1 MELRH
6 LRYFV
11 AVGEEEHFG
20 RAALRLRVAQP
31 ALSRQI
37 QDLEREIGFKLFDRL
52 SRGVKISS
60 AGRLF
65 LEETRRILQQLNE
78 ATERAQRVARGQS
91 GTLRVGFTE
100 NASWPGGGTRLAPP
114 LPGALSRRRTAAEPA
129 AESATARGRSI
140 RRLDAGFMFSPPKPD
155 RELDQLPVA
164 MNSLALAAPA
174 AHPLGKVRI
183 LRLRDM
189 TDARFIWFPRR
200 ESAAFYDRL
209 MYECFRGGLKSPR
222 IVQEA
227 SNEATILTLVA
238 QGMGVG
244 FVVDTA
250 RWRCPDGVAIL
261 KVADLKLS
269 LPLALVWRKD
279 NLSPLLSRFVT
290 DVGSLA
296 TRRTTT
302 RQDGLSRNRLQQ
314 HVGRH
319 SGGTTFEHRR

>member
-1 MELRH
+1 
-6 LRYFV
+6 
-11 AVGEEEHFG
+11 
-20 RAALRLRVAQP
+20 
-31 ALSRQI
+31 
-37 QDLEREIGFKLFDRL
+37 
-52 SRGVKISS
+52 
-60 AGRLF
+60 LF
-65 LEETRRILQQLNE
+65 LEDARGILQQLNE

-100 NASWPGGGTRLAPP
+100 NASWRGVVPDSLHLFRERYPDAELQLNP
-114 LPGALSRRRTAAEPA
+114 LPSLQQLEAVRT
-129 AESATARGRSI
+129 G
-140 RRLDAGFMFSPPKPD
+140 RLDTGFMFNPPKPD

-164 MNSLALAAPA
+164 LNSLALAAPA
-174 AHPLGKVRI
+174 AHPLSKFKN

-244 FVVDTA
+244 FVVETA

-290 DVGSLA
+290 DVGSLVK
-296 TRRTTT
+296 RRPTT
-302 RQDGLSRNRLQQ
+302 RQDGQLRNRLWQ
-314 HVGRH
+314 HATLLEGEVRQRLSGTAQVCDSRRPVSESRTRFPRRRLAYNNAISYAFCPILEGRR
-319 SGGTTFEHRR
+319 GTGALRCRGRGWTRRAGRLI

>member
-1 MELRH
+1 
-6 LRYFV
+6 
-11 AVGEEEHFG
+11 
-20 RAALRLRVAQP
+20 
-31 ALSRQI
+31 
-37 QDLEREIGFKLFDRL
+37 
-52 SRGVKISS
+52 VKISA
-60 AGRLF
+60 AGKLF
-65 LEETRRILQQLNE
+65 LEEARRILHQVHE

-100 NASWPGGGTRLAPP
+100 NTSWRGVVPDSFRFFRDRYPDAELQLNP
-114 LPGALSRRRTAAEPA
+114 LPSLHQLEAV
-129 AESATARGRSI
+129 RSG
-140 RRLDAGFMFSPPKPD
+140 RLDAGFMLNAPKPC

-164 MNSLALAAPA
+164 LHSLALAAPA
-174 AHPLGKVRI
+174 AHPLAKI
-183 LRLRDM
+183 KNLRLRDM

-227 SNEATILTLVA
+227 LNEATILTLVA

-244 FVVDTA
+244 FVIEPA

-279 NLSPLLSRFVT
+279 NLSPLLAKFVT
-290 DVGSLA
+290 DVGSLVK
-296 TRRTTT
+296 RKPERTTSKRT
-302 RQDGLSRNRLQQ
+302 SR
-314 HVGRH
+314 
-319 SGGTTFEHRR
+319 S

>member
-1 MELRH
+1 
-6 LRYFV
+6 
-11 AVGEEEHFG
+11 
-20 RAALRLRVAQP
+20 
-31 ALSRQI
+31 
-37 QDLEREIGFKLFDRL
+37 
-52 SRGVKISS
+52 VKISA
-60 AGRLF
+60 AGKLF
-65 LEETRRILQQLNE
+65 LEEARRILHQVHE

-100 NASWPGGGTRLAPP
+100 NTSWRGVVPDSFRLFRDRYPDAELQLNP
-114 LPGALSRRRTAAEPA
+114 LPSLHQLEAV
-129 AESATARGRSI
+129 RSG
-140 RRLDAGFMFSPPKPD
+140 RLDAGFMLNAPKPC

-164 MNSLALAAPA
+164 LHSLVLAAPA
-174 AHPLGKVRI
+174 AHPLAKI
-183 LRLRDM
+183 KNLRLRDM

-227 SNEATILTLVA
+227 LNEATILTLVA

-244 FVVDTA
+244 FVIEPA

-279 NLSPLLSRFVT
+279 NLSPLLAKIVT
-290 DVGSLA
+290 DVGSLVKRKPERA
-296 TRRTTT
+296 TLKRP
-302 RQDGLSRNRLQQ
+302 
-314 HVGRH
+314 
-319 SGGTTFEHRR
+319 SGS

>member
-1 MELRH
+1 MRP
-6 LRYFV
+6 RYCSYQTNRDKVSEWNCVIFDTSWRL
-11 AVGEEEHFG
+11 AK
-20 RAALRLRVAQP
+20 RNISAAPRYACEWLNRR
-31 ALSRQI
+31 SRDRFRISNARSVSQ
-37 QDLEREIGFKLFDRL
+37 LFDRL

-65 LEETRRILQQLNE
+65 LEEARRILQQLNE

-100 NASWPGGGTRLAPP
+100 NASWRGVVPDSLHLFRERYPDAELQLNP
-114 LPGALSRRRTAAEPA
+114 LPSLQQLEAV
-129 AESATARGRSI
+129 RSG
-140 RRLDAGFMFSPPKPD
+140 RLDAGFMFNPPKPD

-164 MNSLALAAPA
+164 LNSLALAAPA
-174 AHPLGKVRI
+174 AHPLGKVKN

-244 FVVDTA
+244 FVVETA

-290 DVGSLA
+290 DVGSLVK
-296 TRRTTT
+296 RRRREGG
-302 RQDGLSRNRLQQ
+302 RQRAQ
-314 HVGRH
+314 
-319 SGGTTFEHRR
+319 TA

>member
-20 RAALRLRVAQP
+20 RAAQRLRVAQP

-37 QDLEREIGFKLFDRL
+37 QDLEREIGFMLFDRL
-52 SRGVKISS
+52 SRGVKISA

-65 LEETRRILQQLNE
+65 LEDARRILHQVTE

-91 GTLRVGFTE
+91 GTLRIGFTE
-100 NASWPGGGTRLAPP
+100 NVSWRGAVPDSFRLFRDRYPDAELQLHP
-114 LPGALSRRRTAAEPA
+114 LPSLQQLADV
-129 AESATARGRSI
+129 RSG
-140 RRLDAGFMFSPPKPD
+140 RLDAGFIVNPPKPD
-155 RELDQLPVA
+155 RELDQLLVA
-164 MNSLALAAPA
+164 VHSLALAAPA
-174 AHPLGKVRI
+174 AHPLGRI
-183 LRLRDM
+183 KRLRLRDM

-209 MYECFRGGLKSPR
+209 RYECFRGGLRTPR

-238 QGMGVG
+238 QGIGVG
-244 FVVDTA
+244 FVMDAA
-250 RWRCPDGVAIL
+250 RWRCPDGVSIL
-261 KVADLKLS
+261 KVADLKLA

-279 NLSPLLSRFVT
+279 NLSPLLAKFVA
-290 DVGSLA
+290 DVGSLVK
-296 TRRTTT
+296 RNPERTTS
-302 RQDGLSRNRLQQ
+302 RRLS
-314 HVGRH
+314 G
-319 SGGTTFEHRR
+319 S

>member
-1 MELRH
+1 MPHGGAWYPTRS
-6 LRYFV
+6 
-11 AVGEEEHFG
+11 A
-20 RAALRLRVAQP
+20 
-31 ALSRQI
+31 
-37 QDLEREIGFKLFDRL
+37 
-52 SRGVKISS
+52 SS
-60 AGRLF
+60 
-65 LEETRRILQQLNE
+65 
-78 ATERAQRVARGQS
+78 
-91 GTLRVGFTE
+91 
-100 NASWPGGGTRLAPP
+100 
-114 LPGALSRRRTAAEPA
+114 
-129 AESATARGRSI
+129 ESATPTQNCSWTRYRVCNSSRPFDLAGWMPGSCSTRRNQIGSWINCRSQST
-140 RRLDAGFMFSPPKPD
+140 AS
-155 RELDQLPVA
+155 
-164 MNSLALAAPA
+164 ALAVPA
-174 AHPLGKVRI
+174 AHPLSKLKN

-244 FVVDTA
+244 FVVETA

-290 DVGSLA
+290 DVGSLVKRKLTGA
-296 TRRTTT
+296 AR
-302 RQDGLSRNRLQQ
+302 
-314 HVGRH
+314 
-319 SGGTTFEHRR
+319 

>member
-20 RAALRLRVAQP
+20 RAAQRVRVAQP

-52 SRGVKISS
+52 SRGVKISA

-65 LEETRRILQQLNE
+65 LEEARRILQQLNE

-91 GTLRVGFTE
+91 GTLRLGFTE
-100 NASWPGGGTRLAPP
+100 NVSWRGVVPDSLRLFRDRYPDTELQLNP
-114 LPGALSRRRTAAEPA
+114 LPSLQQLEAVRAG
-129 AESATARGRSI
+129 
-140 RRLDAGFMFSPPKPD
+140 RLDAGFLLNPPKPD
-155 RELDQLPVA
+155 RELDVLPVA
-164 MNSLALAAPA
+164 VHSLALAAPA
-174 AHPLGKVRI
+174 GHPLGTDKN

-227 SNEATILTLVA
+227 LNEATILALVA

-244 FVVDTA
+244 FVVETA
-250 RWRCPDGVAIL
+250 RWRCPDRVTIL

-269 LPLALVWRKD
+269 LPLALVWRRD
-279 NLSPLLSRFVT
+279 NLSPLLAKFVA
-290 DVGSLA
+290 DVGGLPK
-296 TRRTTT
+296 RR
-302 RQDGLSRNRLQQ
+302 
-314 HVGRH
+314 
-319 SGGTTFEHRR
+319 GT

>member
-20 RAALRLRVAQP
+20 RAAQRLRVAQP

-65 LEETRRILQQLNE
+65 LDEARGILQQLNE

-91 GTLRVGFTE
+91 GTLRIGFTE
-100 NASWPGGGTRLAPP
+100 NTSWRGVVPDSLRFFREHYHDAELQLNP
-114 LPGALSRRRTAAEPA
+114 LPSLHQLEAV
-129 AESATARGRSI
+129 RSG
-140 RRLDAGFMFSPPKPD
+140 RLDAGFMLNPPKPD
-155 RELDQLPVA
+155 RELNQLPVA
-164 MNSLALAAPA
+164 VHSLALAAPA
-174 AHPLGKVRI
+174 AHPLGKI
-183 LRLRDM
+183 KNLRLRDM
-189 TDARFIWFPRR
+189 ADARFIWFPRR
-200 ESAAFYDRL
+200 ESAQFYDRL
-209 MYECFRGGLKSPR
+209 MYECVRGGLKSPH

-227 SNEATILTLVA
+227 LNEATILTLVA

-244 FVVDTA
+244 FVVETA

-261 KVADLKLS
+261 KVVDLKLS

-279 NLSPLLSRFVT
+279 NLSPLLSRFVA
-290 DVGSLA
+290 DVASLVQREPA
-296 TRRTTT
+296 
-302 RQDGLSRNRLQQ
+302 SR
-314 HVGRH
+314 RH
-319 SGGTTFEHRR
+319 SGRTIPENRSGQPAK